1 MKTFLVNQVNIAV
14 STVVTTCAIVVV
26 LRLMGVIA

>member
-1 MKTFLVNQVNIAV
+1 MVNQFNIAI
-14 STVVTTCAIVVV
+14 STVVTTSVIVVV